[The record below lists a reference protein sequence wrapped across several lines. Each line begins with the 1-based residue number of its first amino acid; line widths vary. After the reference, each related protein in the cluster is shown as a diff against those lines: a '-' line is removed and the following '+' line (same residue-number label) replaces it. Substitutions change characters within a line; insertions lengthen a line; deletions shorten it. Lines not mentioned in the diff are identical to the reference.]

1 METDIRWVLI
11 LLIGFV
17 AGVIGR
23 EGRLGTGGNIIV
35 GILGAFLGGHIL
47 GWLGLIDDGLVT
59 SLITAAVGA
68 IVFLS
73 AVRLIKES

>member
-1 METDIRWVLI
+1 MSTEVTWVLF

-35 GILGAFLGGHIL
+35 GILGALLGGHIL
-47 GWLGLIDDGLVT
+47 DWLGLNDYGPVA
-59 SLITAAVGA
+59 SLIMAAAGA
-68 IVFLS
+68 IALLS
-73 AVRLIKES
+73 AVRLIKDS

>member
-1 METDIRWVLI
+1 MSTEISWVLF

-23 EGRLGTGGNIIV
+23 EGRLGTGGNIVV
-35 GILGAFLGGHIL
+35 GILGALLGGHIL
-47 GWLGLIDDGLVT
+47 GWLGLTDQGLVS

-68 IVFLS
+68 IALLS
-73 AVRLIKES
+73 AVRLIKEG